1 MNTNLTIISFVF
13 IIIIGRCFS
22 SVHRKMNKKKS
33 AKQILLDPTAFIV
46 SIIPIIGISL
56 PIFEYYFVKDTINS
70 IISGIGSLT
79 ILSGFIISFFA
90 NKEIGENWSASID
103 KDNSQKLVTSG
114 IYSNVRHP
122 LYFSGIII
130 FIGTI
135 FYFQSWCSI
144 AVLFPCFL
152 IINWR
157 LKYEEE
163 NLILLFGNEYKEYIR
178 KTKKIIPFLY

>member
-13 IIIIGRCFS
+13 IIIIGRLFS

-33 AKQILLDPTAFIV
+33 IKQIFLDPTAFVV
-46 SIIPIIGISL
+46 STIPIIAISL
-56 PIFEYYFVKDTINS
+56 PIIEYCFFKDTVNP
-70 IISGIGSLT
+70 IISGIGALT
-79 ILSGFIISFFA
+79 VLSGFTISFFA
-90 NKEIGENWSASID
+90 NKEIGENWSASIE
-103 KDNSQKLVTSG
+103 KERSQKLITSG
-114 IYSNVRHP
+114 IYSYVRHP

-135 FYFQSWCSI
+135 FYFQSWWSI